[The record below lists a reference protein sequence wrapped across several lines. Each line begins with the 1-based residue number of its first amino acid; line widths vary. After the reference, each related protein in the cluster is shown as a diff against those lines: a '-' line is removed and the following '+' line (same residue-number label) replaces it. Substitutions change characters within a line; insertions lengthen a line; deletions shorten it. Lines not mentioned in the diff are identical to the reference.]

1 MGCITLSC
9 LSIIL
14 GIRAGLPD
22 PPSRVG
28 VCLVRPSAV
37 GAACSPRSGFTLS
50 FGSMNKM
57 MHFHVMRFWNCS
69 IQLPY
74 PPCSPFLQSF
84 SQNTCSDLWR
94 GDFSTSEPDSDPAE
108 LRGKRPFWGRMLAVV
123 IPCSACSNGEC
134 RVCSVKLPNLILWH
148 AHCYL
153 YQLND
158 LRIK

>member
-14 GIRAGLPD
+14 GICVRLPD

-28 VCLVRPSAV
+28 ACLVRPSAV
-37 GAACSPRSGFTLS
+37 GATCSPWSGFTLS

-74 PPCSPFLQSF
+74 PPCCSPFLQSF
-84 SQNTCSDLWR
+84 SQNTCSDFVLTEE
-94 GDFSTSEPDSDPAE
+94 TSA
-108 LRGKRPFWGRMLAVV
+108 RP
-123 IPCSACSNGEC
+123 S
-134 RVCSVKLPNLILWH
+134 LILILQNSVVNTHFGEGCWQLLFH
-148 AHCYL
+148 AVRAL
-153 YQLND
+153 MVSAEFVLSNSP
-158 LRIK
+158 I